1 MLYLCAAPH
10 LWNKWNLMGTSP
22 SSPQELQLPDPSLL
36 EKTQSSPPTM
46 GSEHSLYLSKD
57 F

>member
-1 MLYLCAAPH
+1 MLYLCAVSH

-22 SSPQELQLPDPSLL
+22 SSPQELQLLDTSLL
-36 EKTQSSPPTM
+36 EKTQSSPPIT

>member
-1 MLYLCAAPH
+1 MLYLCAVPH
-10 LWNKWNLMGTSP
+10 LWNKRNLMGTSP
-22 SSPQELQLPDPSLL
+22 PSPQELQLPDPSLL
-36 EKTQSSPPTM
+36 EKTQSSPPTT